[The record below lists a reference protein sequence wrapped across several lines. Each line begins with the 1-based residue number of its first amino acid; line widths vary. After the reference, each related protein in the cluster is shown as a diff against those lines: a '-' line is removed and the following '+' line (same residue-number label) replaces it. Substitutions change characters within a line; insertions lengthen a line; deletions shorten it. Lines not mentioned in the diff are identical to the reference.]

1 MRIFKSLV
9 VMMACGCFVAAVG
22 CASNN
27 VEKHFGEAYAENNA
41 AMIADP
47 EAGHVA
53 DDGVSDLEGTTV
65 ETVMDTY
72 RKGQRQP
79 KSKNIPTSVLIQG
92 MSGS

>member
-1 MRIFKSLV
+1 MRILRLLV
-9 VMMACGCFVAAVG
+9 GMMACGCFVTGVG
-22 CASNN
+22 CASN

-47 EAGHVA
+47 EAGHVI

-65 ETVMDTY
+65 EHVMETY
-72 RKGQRQP
+72 RKGQKQQ